1 MCQKCKFSRINHNE
15 SIFVLPQR
23 QGEVFHSGKGQELH
37 QNFSVIYQKSILA
50 SPRNMNRRFVED
62 LILYECKYEPSWAKL
77 GSALAR
83 LMLSLIQVFVFGTG
97 LLGDV

>member
-15 SIFVLPQR
+15 SIFVLPRR

-62 LILYECKYEPSWAKL
+62 LNYMNVNINIKLYYNNVYIDLYK
-77 GSALAR
+77 
-83 LMLSLIQVFVFGTG
+83 
-97 LLGDV
+97 